1 MSKKYPY
8 QIIQDHSLI
17 IITALEDYRE
27 WWSEG
32 NDSESEIIRQIDEAI
47 EAINNL
53 SDVFDDI
60 VAVEEPVD
68 GAPPYYT
75 HPDSNAFISWD

>member
-32 NDSESEIIRQIDEAI
+32 NASEGEVIRQIDEAI

-60 VAVEEPVD
+60 VAVEKPVD
-68 GAPPYYT
+68 TAPPYYT

>member
-8 QIIQDHSLI
+8 QIIQDHYLI

-32 NDSESEIIRQIDEAI
+32 NSSESAIIKQIDEAI

-60 VAVEEPVD
+60 VVVEKPVD
-68 GAPPYYT
+68 ATPPYYT